1 MPEETKKV
9 DTEKKNL
16 EAEVENEL
24 SPINGSQIFR
34 MNKNKKETPRQEQTP
49 AALSEA
55 LEPAM
60 EEPVPAAEEEPR
72 IPEIDDAFMQ
82 MIDEYMPRSE
92 EAEVGDVMEVPVL
105 DVRSDCVL
113 VNIGDKMEGII
124 DIAEFTTR
132 SGEVTVSP
140 GDIVEVMIE
149 GRDENTDQVI
159 LSHRRA
165 MKRVAVER
173 LRHAV
178 ETKTPVYGKVIDVVK
193 GGLIVDIG
201 IPCFMPASQIDRSR
215 VTDLNAWIGK
225 EIEAYVLDYNKERNR
240 AVLSRR
246 QLIEENLDKRK
257 KTLLDSL
264 KLGDTI
270 TVRIKSVHDFG
281 AFADLG
287 PMDGFIPREEVSFE
301 RTAHPAMFLKE
312 DHEVKVKITNIDKE
326 SGKITLSRKQARMNP
341 WDKVDEK
348 FPINSIVTGRVS
360 SLTNFGAFVQI
371 EEGLTGMIH
380 VSNLSWEKG
389 PQKAEAFMKEGDLVK
404 AVVLD
409 FDKENRRLALGLKQ
423 ITEDPWVK
431 VEGKFAPG
439 SKVKGTVTS
448 LTDFG
453 AFVKL
458 DDNVEG
464 LIHISNMTWDKKP
477 GKPSLYLKDG
487 QEVEAMVLSTYRDGR
502 RIALGI
508 KQLMKSPM
516 ELFFE
521 SHKIGSIVEG
531 TIVRVASFGAFVEL
545 AEGIEGLLHV
555 SEISTERV
563 ENPAHVL
570 KEGQKITCK
579 ILNIAGGGRRISL
592 SRKDVIKDEEKQIM
606 KEYLKSDVK
615 GGFNVGELLKDLK
628 DKIQ

>member
-9 DTEKKNL
+9 DEKKNL
-16 EAEVENEL
+16 EADVENEL
-24 SPINGSQIFR
+24 SPINGNQIFR
-34 MNKNKKETPRQEQTP
+34 VNKIKKESPAQEQTP
-49 AALSEA
+49 AAPPQA
-55 LEPAM
+55 QQPAV

-72 IPEIDDAFMQ
+72 VPEIDDAFMQ
-82 MIDEYMPRSE
+82 MIDEYMPRTE

-105 DVRSDCVL
+105 DIRPDCVL

-149 GRDENTDQVI
+149 GRDENTDQVV

-165 MKRVAVER
+165 MKRVAIER
-173 LRHAV
+173 LRNAV
-178 ETKTPVYGKVIDVVK
+178 ETKTPVHGKVIDVVK

-215 VTDLNAWIGK
+215 VTDMNAWIGK
-225 EIEAYVLDYNKERNR
+225 EIEAYVLDYNRERNR

-257 KTLLDSL
+257 KVLLDSL
-264 KLGDTI
+264 KIGETI

-301 RTAHPAMFLKE
+301 RSAHPAMFLKE
-312 DHEVKVKITNIDKE
+312 DHEIKVKITNIDKE
-326 SGKITLSRKQARMNP
+326 AGKVTLSRKQARMDP
-341 WDKVDEK
+341 WEKVDEK
-348 FPINSIVTGRVS
+348 FPINSIVTGRVA

-380 VSNLSWEKG
+380 VSNLSWDKG
-389 PQKAEAFMKEGDLVK
+389 PQKADAFMKEGDLVK

-409 FDKENRRLALGLKQ
+409 FDKDNRRLALGLKQ
-423 ITEDPWVK
+423 ITEDPWVQ
-431 VEGKFAPG
+431 VEGKFSAG
-439 SKVKGTVTS
+439 AKVKGTVTS

-477 GKPSLYLKDG
+477 GKPSLYLKEG
-487 QEVEAMVLSTYRDGR
+487 QEIEAMVLSTNREGR
-502 RIALGI
+502 RISLGI

-516 ELFFE
+516 ELFLDT
-521 SHKIGSIVEG
+521 HRVGSTVEG
-531 TIVRVASFGAFVEL
+531 TVVRIAAFGAFVEL
-545 AEGIEGLLHV
+545 ADGIEGLLHV

-570 KEGQKITCK
+570 KEGQKIICK

-592 SRKDVIKDEEKQIM
+592 SRKDVVRDEEKQMM
-606 KEYLKSDVK
+606 KEYLKSDIK
-615 GGFNVGELLKDLK
+615 GGVNVGELLKGLK